1 LLCGIYIAFNQSVNL
16 EGGNMADEQAKEDL
30 DLGEEKAGKSKLII
44 IIAIAA
50 VLLIGGGVAAY
61 FLLTG
66 DDEAAEGDAAS
77 TEQAEAEQ
85 ELAPAQYVELK
96 PPFVVNLPGRPSLL
110 QIGVSVRVRSDE
122 MVEFI
127 KHNDPMIRHNLL
139 NLLSGADA
147 KALKAREN
155 KESLQAEMLKE
166 LNRVV
171 TELQGPGEVE
181 ALYFTSFVMQ

>member
-1 LLCGIYIAFNQSVNL
+1 
-16 EGGNMADEQAKEDL
+16 MANEQAAEEL
-30 DLGEEKAGKSKLII
+30 DLGEEKSGKSKLII
-44 IIAIAA
+44 IIAIVA

-61 FLLTG
+61 FLLMG
-66 DDEAAEGDAAS
+66 GDEATDEGEAAS
-77 TEQAEAEQ
+77 EQTAEAEVEQ
-85 ELAPAQYVELK
+85 GPPQYIDMK
-96 PPFVVNLPGRPSLL
+96 PPFVVNLPGKPSLL

-122 MVEFI
+122 MAEFI

-147 KALKAREN
+147 KALKARAA
-155 KESLQAEMLKE
+155 KEALQSEMLQE

>member
-1 LLCGIYIAFNQSVNL
+1 MLYGIYIAFNQCVNL
-16 EGGNMADEQAKEDL
+16 EDGNMADEQAKEDL

-44 IIAIAA
+44 IIAIVA
-50 VLLIGGGVAAY
+50 VLLIGGGGAA
-61 FLLTG
+61 FFFLTG
-66 DDEAAEGDAAS
+66 DDEAAEADADS
-77 TEQAEAEQ
+77 TEQAEDEQ
-85 ELAPAQYVELK
+85 ALAPARYVELK

-110 QIGVSVRVRSDE
+110 QVGVSVRVRSDE

-147 KALKAREN
+147 QALKAREN
-155 KESLQAEMLKE
+155 KESLQKEMLKE
-166 LNRVV
+166 LNRAM
-171 TELQGPGEVE
+171 TELQAPGEVE

>member
-1 LLCGIYIAFNQSVNL
+1 
-16 EGGNMADEQAKEDL
+16 MANEQAAEEL
-30 DLGEEKAGKSKLII
+30 DLGEEKSGKSKLII
-44 IIAIAA
+44 IIAIVA

-61 FLLTG
+61 FLLMG
-66 DDEAAEGDAAS
+66 GDEATDEGEAAS
-77 TEQAEAEQ
+77 EQTAEAEVEQ
-85 ELAPAQYVELK
+85 GPPQYIDMK
-96 PPFVVNLPGRPSLL
+96 PPFVVNLPGKPSLL

-122 MVEFI
+122 MAEFI

-147 KALKAREN
+147 KALKARAT
-155 KESLQAEMLKE
+155 KEALQSEMLQE

-181 ALYFTSFVMQ
+181 ALYFTNFVMQ

>member
-1 LLCGIYIAFNQSVNL
+1 
-16 EGGNMADEQAKEDL
+16 MADEQAAEEL
-30 DLGEEKAGKSKLII
+30 DLGEEKSGKSKLII
-44 IIAIAA
+44 IIAIVT

-61 FLLTG
+61 FLLMG
-66 DDEAAEGDAAS
+66 DDEAIDEEDSAS
-77 TEQAEAEQ
+77 SEQAAET
-85 ELAPAQYVELK
+85 EEPLSPAQYIELK

-147 KALKAREN
+147 KALKARET
-155 KESLQAEMLKE
+155 KESLQREMLKE

-171 TELQGPGEVE
+171 TELAGPGEVE
-181 ALYFTSFVMQ
+181 VLYFTSFVMQ

>member
-1 LLCGIYIAFNQSVNL
+1 
-16 EGGNMADEQAKEDL
+16 MADEQAAEEL
-30 DLGEEKAGKSKLII
+30 DLGEEKSGKSKLII
-44 IIAIAA
+44 IIAIVT

-61 FLLTG
+61 FLLMG
-66 DDEAAEGDAAS
+66 DDEAVDEEDPAS
-77 TEQAEAEQ
+77 SEQAGETE
-85 ELAPAQYVELK
+85 EPLSPARYIELK

-147 KALKAREN
+147 KALKARET
-155 KESLQAEMLKE
+155 KESLQREMLKE

-171 TELQGPGEVE
+171 TELVGPGEVE

>member
-1 LLCGIYIAFNQSVNL
+1 
-16 EGGNMADEQAKEDL
+16 MADQQSTEEL
-30 DLGEEKAGKSKLII
+30 DLGEEKSGKSKLII
-44 IIAIAA
+44 IIAVVA
-50 VLLIGGGVAAY
+50 VLLIGGGLAAY
-61 FLLTG
+61 FLLMG
-66 DDEAAEGDAAS
+66 DDEATDGDATS
-77 TEQAEAEQ
+77 SQEPAEAEQ
-85 ELAPAQYVELK
+85 ELSPAQYIELK

-127 KHNDPMIRHNLL
+127 NHNDPMIRHNLL
-139 NLLSGADA
+139 DLLSGVDA
-147 KALKAREN
+147 KTLKARES
-155 KESLQAEMLKE
+155 KENLQAEMLAE

>member
-1 LLCGIYIAFNQSVNL
+1 
-16 EGGNMADEQAKEDL
+16 MADEQAAEEL
-30 DLGEEKAGKSKLII
+30 DLGEEKSGKSKLII
-44 IIAIAA
+44 IIAIVA
-50 VLLIGGGVAAY
+50 VVLIGGAVAAY
-61 FLLTG
+61 FLLMG
-66 DDEAAEGDAAS
+66 DDEAAEGEAVS
-77 TEQAEAEQ
+77 SEQAAEAEEQ
-85 ELAPAQYVELK
+85 LSPARYIELK

-122 MVEFI
+122 MVEFV

-139 NLLSGADA
+139 NLLSDADA
-147 KALKAREN
+147 KALRARET